1 MGSIRFRLTAVYSI
15 VLFGLAAF
23 VVGLIYLGLSRSLD
37 DEPVSR
43 RESSAAIFQTPDGQF
58 VEGTL
63 EREVPDELAIFEKVV
78 NTRALEQL
86 KTYTFGALG
95 LLFVGSLGVGWWVA
109 GMVLRPV
116 GRITDVAREIQATD
130 MSRRIGLTGPNDEM
144 RQLADTFDD
153 MLERLQTAFESQ
165 QLFIH
170 EASHELR
177 NPLATIRTNLDVALA
192 DPNTSQGELRDVGAV
207 VARSAERMSTLV
219 DDLLLHA
226 RHELPDDRSEVI
238 DIAEVVTRTVE
249 EFTLPA
255 GERSI
260 VIEANATSVPV
271 CGDRSALRRALAN
284 LVANAVRLA
293 PEGSTI
299 QVESTASDRWAL
311 LSVTDEGP
319 GIALDDQPSVFQRF
333 WRGNPSDARA
343 EGRSGLGLAI
353 VRQIVEGHG
362 GSVAL
367 VSEPGRG
374 SIFTL
379 SLPIAEDDAPVEQ
392 NGLTPSTL
400 GS

>member
-1 MGSIRFRLTAVYSI
+1 MTMTTSSRLTDALPLWLGSIRFRLTAVYSI

-43 RESSAAIFQTPDGQF
+43 RESSAAIFQTPDGQLF
-58 VEGTL
+58 SGTL
-63 EREVPDELAIFEKVV
+63 ERDVPDELAVFEKQV

-130 MSRRIGLTGPNDEM
+130 MSRRIGLSGPNDEM

-153 MLERLQTAFESQ
+153 MLERLQMAFESQ
-165 QLFIH
+165 QLFIQ

-192 DPNTSQGELRDVGAV
+192 DPNTSQSELREVSTV
-207 VARSAERMSTLV
+207 VSRSAERMSTLV

-238 DIAEVVTRTVE
+238 DLAQVVAGTVD

-260 VIEANATSVPV
+260 AITSHAESVLV

-293 PEGSTI
+293 PEHSTVR
-299 QVESTASDRWAL
+299 VESRAADDWAL
-311 LSVTDEGP
+311 LSVADEGP
-319 GIALDDQPSVFQRF
+319 
-333 WRGNPSDARA
+333 
-343 EGRSGLGLAI
+343 
-353 VRQIVEGHG
+353 
-362 GSVAL
+362 
-367 VSEPGRG
+367 
-374 SIFTL
+374 
-379 SLPIAEDDAPVEQ
+379 
-392 NGLTPSTL
+392 
-400 GS
+400 